1 MAMYILNYIKCIH
14 VITFMLKVITSPCA
28 LHRYAALFQ
37 QNTYY
42 FGHPK
47 IDTYIDGVRPQVRSK
62 YIQLC
67 LENDEHSK
75 QIYQLIP
82 SNIMFD
88 YYILWGHSRDIDINI
103 THLNAMLYKKYKNI
117 DYYY

>member
-1 MAMYILNYIKCIH
+1 
-14 VITFMLKVITSPCA
+14 MLKVFTSPCG
-28 LHRYAALFQ
+28 LHRYAAVFQ
-37 QNTYY
+37 QSVYY

-47 IDTYIDGVRPQVRSK
+47 IVTYIDGVHPQVRSK

-67 LENDEHSK
+67 LENDENAK

-82 SNIMFD
+82 SKIMFD
-88 YYILWGHSRDIDINI
+88 YYILWGHSRDVDVNI
-103 THLNAMLYKKYKNI
+103 SHLNAMLCKKYKNI